1 MHETER
7 GVIKILKKHKIDVV
21 STLPCEKMSALFRL
35 VERESREVGEVRET
49 GETGE
54 AGEQRGFCS
63 VGLNRE
69 ENGVGISAGVYLAGG
84 KPLMLIQSTGLGN
97 SFNALLSLTVTYGL
111 PLPIIASWRGV
122 YKEKI
127 EAQVA
132 FGRALPGVLDAF
144 GLKYTVIEDPSAVVG
159 SVEEVVL
166 DAFANER
173 PHVALVSPR
182 AWENGTGTAAAEET
196 AEETAEEAVP
206 PQVRES
212 AFKLQKGKERE
223 FKAPEMRRFDAIKII
238 SEYLGEDEEAEAV
251 VSNIG
256 VPSKEL
262 YAVKDRALNFYML
275 GSLGQATPVGL
286 GVALKTRREVAVL
299 DGDGSLQMSN
309 ILPVVAEK
317 KPKNFS
323 IFCLDNGTWGSTGDQ
338 PTPSSSAAGDLE
350 LTAVSAGV
358 ENTAKVRTEAELR
371 SALERLYEEA
381 GPRFL
386 HILVRPG
393 SAEEGNIKLS
403 AEQIKRRFMAACSRL
418 PRE

>member
-1 MHETER
+1 
-7 GVIKILKKHKIDVV
+7 
-21 STLPCEKMSALFRL
+21 
-35 VERESREVGEVRET
+35 
-49 GETGE
+49 
-54 AGEQRGFCS
+54 
-63 VGLNRE
+63 
-69 ENGVGISAGVYLAGG
+69 
-84 KPLMLIQSTGLGN
+84 
-97 SFNALLSLTVTYGL
+97 
-111 PLPIIASWRGV
+111 
-122 YKEKI
+122 
-127 EAQVA
+127 
-132 FGRALPGVLDAF
+132 
-144 GLKYTVIEDPSAVVG
+144 
-159 SVEEVVL
+159 
-166 DAFANER
+166 
-173 PHVALVSPR
+173 
-182 AWENGTGTAAAEET
+182 
-196 AEETAEEAVP
+196 
-206 PQVRES
+206 
-212 AFKLQKGKERE
+212 
-223 FKAPEMRRFDAIKII
+223 MRRFDAIKII

-371 SALERLYEEA
+371 SALERLYEAA